1 MRTRSGQY
9 GQQSSSDGFIMVD
22 EMPGLPLRPRSNV
35 GQEKT
40 SIQLHP
46 LAKEDAFIV
55 CVRPPLAPATLER
68 APCEI
73 VLVIDVSSSMTAAAP
88 LPMVQDIDEREST
101 GLSILD
107 LTKHAA
113 RTELERLD
121 EKDRLGIVAF
131 SRDAKVAQ
139 KLMPMTPAGK
149 RATSKRIDLLR
160 TDSHTNLWAGTCRGL
175 ELFGQADAIGNLQG
189 LFILTDGM
197 PNHMCPPQGYAAAPG
212 PRLSAMAKDGASIPT
227 IRVWI
232 WLQDPV
238 TLDAVDCRVFV
249 HAVANS
255 FATMGTSAT
264 LELNTFKRATLNAT
278 AALASTWDARRKTLK
293 LEPGNIQYGQ
303 TRDVVIGCPGIAREA
318 SIHAYLNYK
327 LPNGQSQAAG
337 SQESFEKKTA
347 LDRATVDYHK
357 SRAAICGFLSSLFPL
372 QPNGEGGVIRG
383 INEMAQAHSRLNSI
397 IASIQSLSTKNDPR
411 VKSLLQDL
419 KGDEPA
425 GQVTKA
431 LILMSEKKENY
442 WEKWGRHYL
451 PSLLHAHQRQM
462 CNSFKDPGPLMY
474 GKESPLF
481 LSYRDKLDLTFDTLP
496 QPTPSL
502 PERQLPIYSEDGS
515 STGTRS
521 ERHRSVTMSEYR
533 SSEAPCFGGMSRISL
548 ADGSALPMVTLQAGM
563 SVWTPTGARK
573 VIAVVKTRIS
583 SKAGQTLCRIGEL
596 LVTPYHPLLQNGS
609 WVFPKDG
616 AETTEFCRSSVF
628 SVLLAPSRDPADH
641 AIKIGGQV
649 CVTLGHGVVAGPE
662 DDVRAH
668 AFFGNH
674 RRVAL
679 SLLQLP
685 KGGSGHFRC
694 SGVKRDPVSGL
705 VCGFKA

>member
-1 MRTRSGQY
+1 
-9 GQQSSSDGFIMVD
+9 
-22 EMPGLPLRPRSNV
+22 
-35 GQEKT
+35 
-40 SIQLHP
+40 
-46 LAKEDAFIV
+46 
-55 CVRPPLAPATLER
+55 
-68 APCEI
+68 
-73 VLVIDVSSSMTAAAP
+73 
-88 LPMVQDIDEREST
+88 
-101 GLSILD
+101 
-107 LTKHAA
+107 
-113 RTELERLD
+113 
-121 EKDRLGIVAF
+121 
-131 SRDAKVAQ
+131 
-139 KLMPMTPAGK
+139 
-149 RATSKRIDLLR
+149 
-160 TDSHTNLWAGTCRGL
+160 
-175 ELFGQADAIGNLQG
+175 
-189 LFILTDGM
+189 
-197 PNHMCPPQGYAAAPG
+197 MCPPQGYAAALG
-212 PRLSAMAKDGASIPT
+212 PRLSAMAKDRPSTPAIHTFGFGYKIESHLMQSIAEVGNGNYSFIP
-227 IRVWI
+227 
-232 WLQDPV
+232 
-238 TLDAVDCRVFV
+238 DAGMIGTVFV
-249 HAVANS
+249 HAVANL

-264 LELNTFKRATLNAT
+264 LELNTSKRATLNAT
-278 AALASTWDARRKTLK
+278 AGLASTWDERRKALK
-293 LEPGNIQYGQ
+293 LELGNIQYGQ
-303 TRDVVIGCPGIAREA
+303 TRDVVIECPGIAREA

-372 QPNGEGGVIRG
+372 QPNGELGVIRG

-462 CNSFKDPGPLMY
+462 CNSFKEPGPLMY

-502 PERQLPIYSEDGS
+502 PQRQLPIYSEDGS

-533 SSEAPCFGGMSRISL
+533 SSEAPCFGGMSRIIL
-548 ADGSALPMVTLQAGM
+548 ANGSAIPIVTLQAGM
-563 SVWTPTGARK
+563 SVWTPNGARK

-609 WVFPKDG
+609 WVFPQDV
-616 AETTEFCRSSVF
+616 AETTESCRSSVF

-679 SLLQLP
+679 GLLQLP

-705 VCGFKA
+705 VCGFKGVRDDKTLLNTASQNCPSVMLGLNVMHDGLGR

>member
-1 MRTRSGQY
+1 MELAYLPSAFGIGY
-9 GQQSSSDGFIMVD
+9 KIQSHLMQSIAEVGNGNYSFI
-22 EMPGLPLRPRSNV
+22 P
-35 GQEKT
+35 
-40 SIQLHP
+40 
-46 LAKEDAFIV
+46 DA
-55 CVRPPLAPATLER
+55 
-68 APCEI
+68 
-73 VLVIDVSSSMTAAAP
+73 
-88 LPMVQDIDEREST
+88 
-101 GLSILD
+101 
-107 LTKHAA
+107 
-113 RTELERLD
+113 
-121 EKDRLGIVAF
+121 
-131 SRDAKVAQ
+131 
-139 KLMPMTPAGK
+139 
-149 RATSKRIDLLR
+149 
-160 TDSHTNLWAGTCRGL
+160 
-175 ELFGQADAIGNLQG
+175 
-189 LFILTDGM
+189 GM
-197 PNHMCPPQGYAAAPG
+197 
-212 PRLSAMAKDGASIPT
+212 IET
-227 IRVWI
+227 
-232 WLQDPV
+232 
-238 TLDAVDCRVFV
+238 VFV

-264 LELNTFKRATLNAT
+264 LELNTFKRATLHAT
-278 AALASTWDARRKTLK
+278 AGLASTWDERRKTLK
-293 LEPGNIQYGQ
+293 LALGNIQHGQ
-303 TRDVVIGCPGIAREA
+303 TRDVVIECPDCPKENLKQQGLKNPLRTRQHWI
-318 SIHAYLNYK
+318 K
-327 LPNGQSQAAG
+327 LLSTTTRVEQP
-337 SQESFEKKTA
+337 
-347 LDRATVDYHK
+347 
-357 SRAAICGFLSSLFPL
+357 SSLFPL
-372 QPNGEGGVIRG
+372 QPNGERGVIRG

-481 LSYRDKLDLTFDTLP
+481 LSCRDKLDLTFDTLP

-521 ERHRSVTMSEYR
+521 DRHRSVTMSEYR
-533 SSEAPCFGGMSRISL
+533 SSEAPCFGGMSRIIL
-548 ADGSALPMVTLQAGM
+548 ADGSAIPIVTLQAGM
-563 SVWTPTGARK
+563 SVWTPNGARK

-609 WVFPKDG
+609 WVFPKDV

-679 SLLQLP
+679 GLLQLP

-705 VCGFKA
+705 VGGFKA